1 MASGTFPLLFFLIS
15 SFNDQSKYPI
25 KPTMKKRALFGIL
38 SLLSVMVSAQK
49 TNTNKKLIME
59 SVERHKAE
67 LTKISDSIWALAE
80 TAFEEDRSSE
90 LLAAYAEKNGFKVER
105 GVAGIPTAFTA
116 TYGSGKPVISVLGEF
131 DALPG
136 ISQKAQ
142 PTKESLNEGAAGH
155 GCGHNLFG
163 AGSLGAA
170 VAVKELIEQGKLK
183 GTIKFLGT
191 PSEEKFF
198 GKIWMVREGL
208 WNDVDVN
215 LSWHPAAKTEADVQS
230 SLALVDFKVE
240 FFGQAA
246 HASADPWN
254 GRSASDALELY
265 TTGINYYRE
274 HIKPTVRIHY
284 HIQDGGQVVNVVPD
298 YARLWVRVR
307 DTKRSGMMP
316 VYERVQKMA
325 EGAAIMAN
333 VDYKISLISG
343 IYEVLVNRAGGEAMQ
358 RNLELLGPIAYT
370 EEEMA
375 FAKKIQEVT
384 GKEQLGMDSAILP
397 LQATKENPGGGSTDV
412 GDVSWNVANINLGVT
427 TAPKDTPWHS
437 WAVVACGGMSIGH
450 KGMAQAAKALG
461 MTMVDL
467 FEDPKLVEKVKSEYR
482 ERKGNEV
489 YKAIIPDGPP
499 PIGSK

>member
-1 MASGTFPLLFFLIS
+1 MKSLYVFL
-15 SFNDQSKYPI
+15 
-25 KPTMKKRALFGIL
+25 AAC
-38 SLLSVMVSAQK
+38 LLSFGASAQK
-49 TNTNKKLIME
+49 MAANKKAIIA
-59 SVERHKAE
+59 SVEKHEKALIE
-67 LTKISDSIWALAE
+67 ISDNIWALAE
-80 TAFEEDRSSE
+80 TAFEETQSSKI
-90 LLAAYAEKNGFKVER
+90 LADYAEKQGFTVER
-105 GVAGIPTAFTA
+105 GVAGMPTAFVA
-116 TYGSGKPVISVLGEF
+116 TYGSGSPVISVLGEF

-142 PTKESLNEGAAGH
+142 PTKAFLNEGAAGH

-170 VAVKELIEQGKLK
+170 IAVKELIQAGKIK
-183 GTIKFLGT
+183 GTVKFMGT

-198 GKIWMVREGL
+198 GKIWMVREGV

-215 LSWHPAAKTEADVQS
+215 VSWHPSASTKADVQS
-230 SLALVDFKVE
+230 SLALVDFKIE

-254 GRSASDALELY
+254 GRSASDALEIY

-274 HIKPTVRIHY
+274 HVKPTVRMHY

-298 YARLWVRVR
+298 YSRLWMRVR
-307 DTKRSGMMP
+307 DTERKGMMP

-333 VDYKISLISG
+333 VDYKVSLISG
-343 IYEVLVNRAGGEAMQ
+343 IYEVLVNRSGGEIMQ
-358 RNLELLGPIAYT
+358 SNLELLGPINYT
-370 EEEMA
+370 PEEIA
-375 FAKKIQEVT
+375 FGKKIQEVT
-384 GKEQLGMDSAILP
+384 GKPQVGMDSEINP
-397 LQATKENPGGGSTDV
+397 LEATREHPGGGSTDV

-450 KGMAQAAKALG
+450 KGMAYASKAMG
-461 MTMVDL
+461 MTMLDL
-467 FEDPKLVEKVKSEYR
+467 FEDASLVEKVKAEYK
-482 ERKGNEV
+482 ERKGDAV
-489 YKAIIPDGPP
+489 YEAIVPPGPP
-499 PIGSK
+499 PVSGN